1 MNITTLT
8 TNASI
13 TAIEACKA
21 AHEAADNLFDRLSG
35 ETMYVDGTGPVSY
48 PDFQKTVDDALLV
61 ELLRCEPDNFEDG
74 DLLADQT
81 VAVNVERQADGS
93 FLYEIVIVVLGSD
106 YGSVCNVKDLATLH
120 DWFDEE
126 WMSEAA

>member
-8 TNASI
+8 TNANI
-13 TAIEACKA
+13 TAIEACRA
-21 AHEAADNLFDRLSG
+21 AHDAADELFDRLSG

-48 PDFQKTVDDALLV
+48 PSFQKSLDDALLV
-61 ELLRCEPDNFEDG
+61 ELLRCEADDFEDG
-74 DLLADQT
+74 ELLADQS

-93 FLYEIVIVVLGSD
+93 FMYEVVIAVQGSD
-106 YGSVCNVKDLATLH
+106 YGTGCYVKDLATLH
-120 DWFDEE
+120 DWFDDE